1 MNKDKALD
9 LALEFFETMQ
19 RYKGTR
25 SNIFIRFEPTA
36 TGDYVDLREFDG
48 RAKPIITAIKQA
60 RSAPV
65 QEPVKFLA
73 NGTRFKTSEFPYG
86 VCINGLPKELSG
98 CWVALVAAED
108 DCHLKLT
115 TPPAAP
121 VQQKPLFA
129 DIIAQ
134 HPGLAEELKAM
145 DAAPVQ
151 EPVYHLRQFGDVTKE
166 QLDRYMATGDINPQ
180 PAPVQELVAFNA
192 GVPLLYPEMK
202 DGETISVEYTT
213 PPAAQP
219 ATEVLRLSKDGIWA
233 NPDIPADDAAK
244 LVLEAIDHNIKI
256 LVQKAVLAER
266 EACAKVCEQSDDD
279 GEGPD
284 CWGWHSKDY
293 ATAIRAR
300 SKD

>member
-1 MNKDKALD
+1 MKDELLEAAY
-9 LALEFFETMQ
+9 LAGFNASGEGYNGEF
-19 RYKGTR
+19 
-25 SNIFIRFEPTA
+25 P
-36 TGDYVDLREFDG
+36 FDD
-48 RAKPIITAIKQA
+48 RDQKPQHDPAWCKDRDNAITAIKQA
-60 RSAPV
+60 R
-65 QEPVKFLA
+65 L
-73 NGTRFKTSEFPYG
+73 
-86 VCINGLPKELSG
+86 
-98 CWVALVAAED
+98 
-108 DCHLKLT
+108 
-115 TPPAAP
+115 
-121 VQQKPLFA
+121 
-129 DIIAQ
+129 
-134 HPGLAEELKAM
+134 
-145 DAAPVQ
+145 
-151 EPVYHLRQFGDVTKE
+151 
-166 QLDRYMATGDINPQ
+166 
-180 PAPVQELVAFNA
+180 APVQELVAFNA